1 MAAGLRHKRS
11 AHSWEQEAGV
21 DPDMA
26 RKTLPELINGIS
38 PRGWTWY
45 RSVSPHPSICV
56 SSAQGVIPD
65 SRRNLDLEPYR
76 APCLDPRL
84 ILNPRAPS
92 LCQKGE
98 PREGGGQT
106 PREWG

>member
-26 RKTLPELINGIS
+26 KKTLPELINGIS
-38 PRGWTWY
+38 PHGWTWC
-45 RSVSPHPSICV
+45 RPVSPHPSICG

-65 SRRNLDLEPYR
+65 SREELGPEASPSSLPGPQAHSEP
-76 APCLDPRL
+76 
-84 ILNPRAPS
+84 
-92 LCQKGE
+92 
-98 PREGGGQT
+98 
-106 PREWG
+106 